1 MLPSGRQHAAGFSP
15 VDALDVEAATEE
27 KVEEGRGEGRKLG
40 SGWGTWV
47 TKSAV

>member
-27 KVEEGRGEGRKLG
+27 GRGEGRRLG
-40 SGWGTWV
+40 SSWGTWV
-47 TKSAV
+47 TKIAV